1 LAAGEDK
8 TDGSGEAPED
18 ARISGF
24 GALRC
29 RDFRLLFLGRA
40 LGWVAYQMV
49 LVAVGYQVYDR
60 TGEVLNL
67 AYIGLASFAPAIG
80 FALVTGYVADRFDRR
95 MVIAVCYFIMLVSG
109 VLFYVWT
116 VSGTALVWP
125 VFVILVILGTGR
137 AFYQPATNSLVP
149 NLVPAHMF
157 PNAVA
162 WHTSMGKICQVL
174 GPALGGV
181 IYLAG
186 PEVVYATACVG
197 FVWGLVTALMIRT
210 RTSQGNRQPTSLA
223 VLLAGLRYVYDKKII
238 FGAITLDLFVVL
250 LGGVTALLPVYA
262 KDILEV
268 GPSGAGALRSAMAAG
283 AVCAGLALTQIS
295 MNRNVGRI
303 LFISVVIYGAA
314 TLGFGVSTVFL
325 LSIAMMATLG
335 CADMVS
341 VFIRTTLIQIATPDD
356 MRGRVSAVNAVFT
369 GASNEIGEFRAGM
382 MAAFIGTVPA
392 VLVGGAGS
400 ILVAALFW
408 KMFPTLARVQRM
420 DRTL

>member
-1 LAAGEDK
+1 LAADDPDK
-8 TDGSGEAPED
+8 TEQAEDPPRVSGL
-18 ARISGF
+18 
-24 GALRC
+24 GALRH

-40 LGWVAYQMV
+40 LGWVGYQMV
-49 LVAVGYQVYDR
+49 LVAIGYQVYDR
-60 TGEVLNL
+60 TGDVVNL
-67 AYIGLASFAPAIG
+67 AYIGLAAFTPAFA
-80 FALVTGYVADRFDRR
+80 FALVTGYVSDRYDRR
-95 MVIAVCYFIMLVSG
+95 LVIAICYFVMLIAG
-109 VLFYVWT
+109 VLFFTLSIAGV
-116 VSGTALVWP
+116 AEVWP
-125 VFVILVILGTGR
+125 FLLVIVLLGTGR
-137 AFYQPATNSLVP
+137 AFYQPATNALVP
-149 NLVPAHMF
+149 NLVPPEMF

-162 WHTSMGKICQVL
+162 WHTSMGKICQVV

-186 PEVVYATACVG
+186 PEVVYACASGG
-197 FVWGLVTALMIRT
+197 FIWGLATAAMIGT
-210 RTSQGNRQPTSLA
+210 RTGRGSRQKTTLV

-268 GPSGAGALRSAMAAG
+268 GPSGAGLLRSAMAAG
-283 AVCAGLALTQIS
+283 AVCAGLALTQVS

-303 LFISVVIYGAA
+303 LFVSVVIYGAA
-314 TLGFGVSTVFL
+314 TLGFGVSTAFA
-325 LSIAMMATLG
+325 LSLAMMATLG

-382 MAAFIGTVPA
+382 MAALIGTVPA

-400 ILVAALFW
+400 ILVAAVFW
-408 KMFPTLARVQRM
+408 KLFPDLARVQRM
-420 DRTL
+420 DRGL